1 MPRLTAEA
9 VRTAAGYLAEAVTS
23 GNTLAPFPPE
33 LAPTTAA
40 QARRLAA
47 ALSGELG
54 LATVGVRLVSAPAEF
69 AGDKAAAQKVAGPVF
84 APRLLHAPVAPPPL
98 HRPVATVAL
107 VAQLAK
113 PLPARARAWTAREVA
128 ARLASLHPA
137 IDVSASRYTQGPADL
152 PCFMADLAG
161 LGAVILGRPAR
172 AGWQEALATPRAT
185 KATTED
191 GASAWQGSIDVA
203 AALVEVAEAARAVGD
218 LPAGAVLVAASLSP
232 PLPEGGGTLSITG
245 LGKVAVLAAA

>member
-1 MPRLTAEA
+1 
-9 VRTAAGYLAEAVTS
+9 
-23 GNTLAPFPPE
+23 
-33 LAPTTAA
+33 
-40 QARRLAA
+40 
-47 ALSGELG
+47 
-54 LATVGVRLVSAPAEF
+54 
-69 AGDKAAAQKVAGPVF
+69 VF
-84 APRLLHAPVAPPPL
+84 ATRLLHAPIAPPPL

-137 IDVSASRYTQGPADL
+137 IDVGATRYTAGAPDL

-172 AGWQEALATPRAT
+172 AGWQDALATPRRA
-185 KATTED
+185 KVDSGDA
-191 GASAWQGSIDVA
+191 GLAWRGSIDVA

-218 LPAGAVLVAASLSP
+218 LPAGAVLIAASLSP
-232 PLPEGGGTLSITG
+232 PLPEGALTLSVTG
-245 LGKVAVLAAA
+245 LGKVALLG